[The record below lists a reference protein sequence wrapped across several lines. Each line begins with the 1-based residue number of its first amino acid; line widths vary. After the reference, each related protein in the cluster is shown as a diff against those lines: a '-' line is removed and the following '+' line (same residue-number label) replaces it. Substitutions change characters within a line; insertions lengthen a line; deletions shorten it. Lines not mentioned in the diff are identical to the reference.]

1 MTLAYDNSPPS
12 DLRAVEPNELV
23 RRAHGGCADSFAEL
37 SRRFRPRLLHLLE
50 RRLSGGP
57 VDAEDVAQEALARA
71 FGRLDQFDARYR
83 FSTWLYT
90 IAIRLASDHAR
101 SSRRRL
107 QRVAVDMDACT
118 RAESCQNGSCQTMS
132 AERTDEA
139 DNLWQV
145 AKGALNE
152 TQFTAL
158 WLHYGEDLSPAEVA
172 QVMHRSRVGVRVLL
186 HRARIRLAEALAAQ
200 KGAADVA
207 PDVSRQG
214 RR

>member
-1 MTLAYDNSPPS
+1 MTLAYDNSPRS
-12 DLRAVEPNELV
+12 DLRAVDPNELV

-37 SRRFRPRLLHLLE
+37 SRRFRPRLLHLLQ
-50 RRLSGGP
+50 RRLGGGP

-90 IAIRLASDHAR
+90 IAIRLAADHAR

-107 QRVAVDMDACT
+107 LRVAVDLDACT
-118 RAESCQNGSCQTMS
+118 RAESYQAMP
-132 AERTDEA
+132 AERRDEA
-139 DNLWQV
+139 DNLWRT
-145 AKGALNE
+145 AKSALNDA
-152 TQFTAL
+152 QFTAL

-186 HRARIRLAEALAAQ
+186 HRARVRLAEALATQ
-200 KGAADVA
+200 EGAAEVTPIA
-207 PDVSRQG
+207 LNKG
-214 RR
+214 RRRP